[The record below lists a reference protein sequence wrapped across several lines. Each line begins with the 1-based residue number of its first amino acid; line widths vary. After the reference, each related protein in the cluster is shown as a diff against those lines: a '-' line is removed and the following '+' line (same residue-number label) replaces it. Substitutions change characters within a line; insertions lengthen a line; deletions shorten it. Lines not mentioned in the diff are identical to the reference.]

1 MSKSVGI
8 PEFVDGDA
16 KSMSVA
22 LRAMKQILET
32 LTGQRQGD
40 SLGSPAVYV
49 QVVEPKVKFNRLETG
64 DFWINPDENKLY
76 GYYNGSWQVLG

>member
-8 PEFVDGDA
+8 PDFVDGDS

-40 SLGSPAVYV
+40 SLGAPSVYV
-49 QVVEPKVKFNRLETG
+49 QDFEPKDKFNRFQTG
-64 DFWINPDENKLY
+64 DFWINTDTSKLY
-76 GYYNGSWQVLG
+76 GYYNGYWQVLE